1 VRRILTITVAIVL
14 SLGFVASG
22 CSSDKKSETSTADTS
37 TETTGASLIG
47 SITVSA
53 AASLTDAFGA
63 IKDEFVK
70 ANPDTD
76 ITINFGSSGQ
86 LETQIEGGA
95 PADVAAFADEATMKK
110 LADKSL
116 LDGSSEIFATNE
128 LIIVTKPGNP
138 KGIQTL
144 ADLATAGTVALCADT
159 APCGKYAAQILESAN
174 VTIPPSSVTLGQD
187 VKATLAAVTE
197 GDAVAGIVYVTD
209 AMAAGDKVDT
219 VEIPTDQNAVA
230 KYPIAVIKATSNP
243 TVARAFM
250 DFVLGPKGQEALKA
264 AGFSTP

>member
-1 VRRILTITVAIVL
+1 MTQSLKFELPRWMARVLTVLLALTVAV
-14 SLGFVASG
+14 GVASFG
-22 CSSDKKSETSTADTS
+22 
-37 TETTGASLIG
+37 
-47 SITVSA
+47 A
-53 AASLTDAFGA
+53 AA
-63 IKDEFVK
+63 E
-70 ANPDTD
+70 
-76 ITINFGSSGQ
+76 
-86 LETQIEGGA
+86 GA
-95 PADVAAFADEATMKK
+95 PADVAALADEAPMTE
-110 LADKSL
+110 LEDASL
-116 LDGSSEIFATNE
+116 LAAAPRIFARNR
-128 LIIVTKPGNP
+128 LVIVTPADNP
-138 KGIQTL
+138 KGIDSL
-144 ADLATAGTVALCADT
+144 DDLATVGTISLCADT